1 MDSTLDVR
9 RRDWLSIPIG
19 RVITLDGATLLFLG
33 FFLLG
38 VLTRFW
44 DLGGRA
50 LHHDESLHA
59 VYSWYLYIGNG
70 YKHDPL
76 MHGPWLFHATAFIF
90 WLLGD
95 SDFTVRV
102 SAALFGL
109 AVLAF
114 PWLLRRWIGTRGA
127 LAAVFLTLISPSF
140 LYFSRFI
147 REDIFTMLW
156 QAIIVWMMFRYLEE
170 GKLFHFYGTAA
181 GLALFYSNKETSF
194 LFSAVIW
201 FFLLGLLAWRWRR
214 GLEQNLRQSRT
225 WDLLV
230 MIATLLLPLTSALWV
245 DFFFGKLLGL
255 GWDALDYSGA
265 GILRS
270 GGVVLVMFGLAVAM
284 ASTVWD
290 LRKFLVAAAAFY
302 LPYIVLHTT
311 FLTNGYG
318 IASGLVGALGYWLD
332 QQDVRRGEQ
341 PWYYY
346 LLLVPPYEF
355 LPLLA
360 GLFGGGTLLLRG
372 RQGATATAEG
382 QPRVQG
388 LFPIFLVWWFFSMLL
403 VLSYAGE
410 KMPWLVLNLVLPLL
424 WLAGWALGRFF
435 DGIEWATLRERDG
448 FWFALAFGAAVL
460 ALGTLLWLL
469 LDGKL
474 PLRGTSLEALNLTAR
489 WITALIVLLA
499 AGWGAWQLGQR
510 LGDRAARQA
519 AILLVLALLAGLTVR
534 YAWLASYVH
543 GDIAKDMLIY
553 TQTTP
558 DVTMVMDEIEA
569 ISARL
574 AGGRNLKVAYDNET
588 SWPFEWYLRNY
599 PNRLYYGASPG
610 PNVGEAPVVLVG
622 LVNENLVRPYV
633 NGYIRHH
640 YRLRWWFP
648 EDYKGMT
655 PRSALE
661 SLTNPEKRKQLV
673 DFLLYRKVKEPL
685 GSTDFVMYVRPDVVA
700 EVWQYGSQVQAVD
713 PSLARDE
720 YAEATIQR
728 SATRVIGV
736 GPGEATFNNPKGVAL
751 TADGNLVIADGG
763 NHRIEVVGP
772 DGTLVRSF
780 GSFCNLADGSGCRG
794 TGEGQFNEP
803 WGVGVG
809 PDGSIYV
816 ADTWNHRIQKFTP
829 EGEFVEAWG
838 TFADTGGTL
847 GAPGVFWGP
856 RDVAV
861 DAQGNV
867 YVTDTG
873 NKRVQKFDADGTFLV
888 QFGGAGSGPGQ
899 FSEPVGITI
908 APDGTIYVADTWNR
922 RIQAFD
928 ADFTPLAQWPVRAW
942 AGESVINK
950 PYIAADEEHVYITDP
965 ESFRVIEFNR
975 DGTLSRVWGR
985 YGTDA
990 TSFSLP
996 TGIAAGDGRI
1006 AVTDSSTNRVLIFDS
1021 AQP

>member
-1 MDSTLDVR
+1 MDSTLELR
-9 RRDWLSIPIG
+9 RRDWLSTPIG
-19 RVITLDGATLLFLG
+19 RLMTLDWALVLFGAFV
-33 FFLLG
+33 LLG
-38 VLTRFW
+38 ILTRFW
-44 DLGGRA
+44 DLGSRA

-90 WLLGD
+90 WLFGD

-102 SAALFGL
+102 SAVLFGL

-114 PWLLRRWIGTRGA
+114 PWLLRRWIGTKGA
-127 LAAVFLTLISPSF
+127 LATVFLTLISPSF
-140 LYFSRFI
+140 LYYSRFI

-156 QAIIVWMMFRYLEE
+156 QAIIVWMMFRYLED
-170 GKLFHFYGTAA
+170 GKPFHLYGTAV

-201 FFLLGLLAWRWRR
+201 FFLAGLFVWRWRR
-214 GLEQNLRQSRT
+214 GLEQNWRQSRT

-230 MIATLLLPLTSALWV
+230 MIAALLLPLTSALWV
-245 DFFFGKLLGL
+245 DVLFGKLLGL
-255 GWDALDYSGA
+255 GWDALDYSAA

-270 GGVVLVMFGLAVAM
+270 GGVVLVMFGLAFALT
-284 ASTVWD
+284 SLFWD
-290 LRKFLVAAAAFY
+290 VRKFLLAATAFY
-302 LPYIVLHTT
+302 LPYLVLHTT

-332 QQDVRRGEQ
+332 QQEVRRGEQ

-355 LPLLA
+355 LALIV
-360 GLFGGGTLLLRG
+360 GLVGGGSLLLRG
-372 RQGATATAEG
+372 RHGPTATEEG
-382 QPRVQG
+382 QPRVPG
-388 LFPIFLVWWFFSMLL
+388 LFPVFLVWWFFSMFL

-410 KMPWLVLNLVLPLL
+410 KMPWLILNLTLPLI
-424 WLAGWALGRFF
+424 WLAGWALGRFL
-435 DGIEWATLRERDG
+435 DGVQWGPLRERDG
-448 FWFALAFGAAVL
+448 LWFALALGAAVL
-460 ALGTLLWLL
+460 AGGTLLWLL

-474 PLRGTSLEALNLTAR
+474 PLRGTSLDALNVTAR
-489 WITALIVLLA
+489 WVTALIVLLA
-499 AGWGAWQLGQR
+499 AGWGAWQLGKR
-510 LGDRAARQA
+510 LGDAAARQA
-519 AILLVLALLAGLTVR
+519 AILLLLAIMVGLMVR
-534 YAWLASYVH
+534 FAWIATYVH

-558 DVTMVMDEIEA
+558 DVTMVMREIDA
-569 ISARL
+569 LSARI
-574 AGGRNLKVAYDNET
+574 AGGRNLKVAYDNES

-610 PNVGEAPVVLVG
+610 PNISEAPVVLVG
-622 LVNENLVRPYV
+622 LANENLVRPYV
-633 NGYIRHH
+633 NGYIRHQ

-655 PRSALE
+655 LSSAWQ
-661 SLTNPEKRKQLV
+661 SLTNPEKRDQLV

-685 GSTDFVMYVRPDVVA
+685 GSTDFVMYVRSDLVN
-700 EVWQYGSQVQAVD
+700 EVWQYGSKIQAVD
-713 PSLARDE
+713 PSLAKDE
-720 YAEATIQR
+720 YVEATAER
-728 SATRVIGV
+728 TASRVLGARQ
-736 GPGEATFNNPKGVAL
+736 GEATFNNPKGLAL
-751 TADGNLVIADGG
+751 TADGNLVVTDAG
-763 NHRIEVVGP
+763 NHRIEIVRP
-772 DGTLVRSF
+772 DGSLVKTF
-780 GSFCNLADGSGCRG
+780 GGFCNLADGSGCQG
-794 TGEGQFNEP
+794 AGEGQFNEP
-803 WGVGVG
+803 WGVAVG
-809 PDGSIYV
+809 PDGAIYV
-816 ADTWNHRIQKFTP
+816 ADTWNHRIQKFDASGT
-829 EGEFVEAWG
+829 FVTQWG
-838 TFADTGGTL
+838 SFADTGGTL
-847 GAPGVFWGP
+847 GAPSTFWGP
-856 RDVAV
+856 RGIAV

-873 NKRVQKFDADGTFLV
+873 NKRVQRFGPDGTFQD

-899 FSEPVGITI
+899 FAEPVGIAI

-928 ADFTPLAQWPVRAW
+928 PDLTPVAQWPVRAW
-942 AGESVINK
+942 AGESVTNK
-950 PYIAADEEHVYITDP
+950 PYVAADEDHVYITDP

-985 YGTDA
+985 YGSDA
-990 TSFSLP
+990 TSFTLP
-996 TGIAAGDGRI
+996 TGIAAGGGQ
-1006 AVTDSSTNRVLIFDS
+1006 VVVSDSATNRVLIFES